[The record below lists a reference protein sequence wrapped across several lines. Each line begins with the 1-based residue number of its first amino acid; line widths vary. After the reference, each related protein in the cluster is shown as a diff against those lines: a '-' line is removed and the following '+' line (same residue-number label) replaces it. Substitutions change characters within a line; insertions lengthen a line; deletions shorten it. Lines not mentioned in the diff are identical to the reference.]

1 MQPCMPG
8 VSWEASGAPHST
20 LRGSG
25 STQRYAVGSG
35 PPGCSKDCCMQCEA
49 LGWMLLV
56 WQG

>member
-1 MQPCMPG
+1 MPG